1 MKKSKFTE
9 EQIVIDLRDADHPAM
24 SQPCHKQCVNPPNSD

>member
-1 MKKSKFTE
+1 MKKLKFTE

-24 SQPCHKQCVNPPNSD
+24 SQPFHKNA